1 MPDARFADGDAR
13 PLRLLARDGEDLA
26 VLSALCQDAV
36 LTGADMA
43 FDRKG
48 RTFGLLLGRVRREAP
63 ADPPERVRAVLAFE
77 DVTRAQSDGIGRG
90 GDDVLSLLDLA
101 WEAGEDGAGTVLL
114 TFAGDG
120 AVRLEVEALGAQL
133 RDVTKPYAA
142 VSGKLPDHSA

>member
-13 PLRLLARDGEDLA
+13 PLRLLARDAEDLS
-26 VLSALCQDAV
+26 VLAALCQDAV

-43 FDRKG
+43 WDRKA

-63 ADPPERVRAVLAFE
+63 SDPPERVRAVLAFE
-77 DVTRAQSDGIGRG
+77 DVSRARSDGVGRG
-90 GDDVLSLLDLA
+90 KDDVLSLLDVA

-120 AVRLEVEALGAQL
+120 AVRLDCEALGAQL

-142 VSGKLPDHSA
+142 VAGKLPDHSD